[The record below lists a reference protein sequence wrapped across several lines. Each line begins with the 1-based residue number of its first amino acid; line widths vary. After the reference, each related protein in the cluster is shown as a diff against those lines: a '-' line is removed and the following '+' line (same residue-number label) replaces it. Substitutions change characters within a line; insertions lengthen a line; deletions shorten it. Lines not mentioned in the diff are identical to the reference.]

1 MTDTFEDDPLFVHDP
16 IRPVRPDVIGEVV
29 FMRRWQALQDADDK
43 PEYLDGRNSI
53 LRDILAMARHE
64 TTQRDASVCASL
76 IRWLGTNNG
85 KAFLD
90 AAEDMV
96 GKLAD
101 RKRGFVAAWAVANI
115 RDRQY
120 NLGLNCVDA
129 VLAPDHARLGA
140 AALDTEWQASAD
152 DIDTINMM
160 IQWLGSP
167 RGAEFLEGCRKEI
180 ATELAAERQR
190 RMSEHNQS
198 RGLEPS

>member
-43 PEYLDGRNSI
+43 PEDLGGRNSI
-53 LRDILAMARHE
+53 LCGILALTRHE
-64 TTQRDASVCASL
+64 TTQRDATVCASL

-115 RDRQY
+115 RDQQC

-129 VLAPDHARLGA
+129 VLAPNHATLGA

-152 DIDTINMM
+152 DIDAIHMM
-160 IQWLGSP
+160 IQWLGSQ

-180 ATELAAERQR
+180 AAELAAERQR
-190 RMSEHNQS
+190 RMTEQNQG
-198 RGLEPS
+198 RGLDPS